1 MITALTEIVRV
12 STHQHWVVSAILSGV
27 QSVGHQSLQQG
38 HPQAERLR
46 KLGLHN
52 WTQLPGVSGQNY
64 LKDGESNKKY
74 DSLPDQEATER
85 MVSYGQWVA
94 FFTVAPL

>member
-1 MITALTEIVRV
+1 MIMALTGSVHA

-27 QSVGHQSLQQG
+27 QRVGHQSLQQG

-64 LKDGESNKKY
+64 LKGWREQQKI
-74 DSLPDQEATER
+74 
-85 MVSYGQWVA
+85 
-94 FFTVAPL
+94 